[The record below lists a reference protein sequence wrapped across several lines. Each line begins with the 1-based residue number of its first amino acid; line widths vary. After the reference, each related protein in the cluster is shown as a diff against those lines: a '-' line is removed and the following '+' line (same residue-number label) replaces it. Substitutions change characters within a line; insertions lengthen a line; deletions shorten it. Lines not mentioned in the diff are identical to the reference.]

1 MAEWI
6 STVLRFIELVSAAVL
21 FGAPLFYLYAGQAEG
36 RWRENL
42 IAVAFAAMTFGLVL
56 SVMAQTSLLTGDA
69 SSAVRLSDLSWYL
82 TETKIGGFTLV
93 RLALLGF
100 YAVAAIAMPS
110 SWQRHSALTA
120 VGAAILLSF
129 AWTGHGAEGGPLH
142 LISDLVHLLM
152 AGIWGGA
159 LLSLVLVVRAARG
172 NEISAAM
179 ALNGLNAFSRIGVVV
194 VVLLALSG
202 IINALPALEDLHGL
216 IESSYGAALGAKLLL
231 FAGMLV
237 LAATNRYRLVPR
249 LAGALDTGPAQGAAL
264 AMLSRSLLV
273 ESALVILV
281 LGLAAHLGSIEPP
294 SGH

>member
-6 STVLRFIELVSAAVL
+6 STVLRFIQLVSAAVL
-21 FGAPLFYLYAGQAEG
+21 FGAPLFYLYADQTEG
-36 RWRENL
+36 RWREKL
-42 IAVAFAAMTFGLVL
+42 IAVAFAAMAFGLML
-56 SVMAQTSLLTGDA
+56 SIMAQTSLLTGDS

-110 SWQRHSALTA
+110 NRRRHSALT
-120 VGAAILLSF
+120 VLGAAILLSF
-129 AWTGHGAEGGPLH
+129 AWTGHGAEGGSLH

-159 LLSLVLVVRAARG
+159 LLSLVLVIRAARRDQ
-172 NEISAAM
+172 IPAAL
-179 ALNGLNAFSRIGVVV
+179 ALNGLNAFSRIGFAVVA
-194 VVLLALSG
+194 LLAVSG

-216 IESSYGAALGAKLLL
+216 IESSYGATLGAKLLL

-237 LAATNRYRLVPR
+237 LAAANRYRLAPR
-249 LAGALDTGPAQGAAL
+249 LAGALDNGPGQGAAL
-264 AMLSRSLLV
+264 AGLSRSILA
-273 ESALVILV
+273 EAALVILV